1 MNIIINILFAVMLAN
16 FCVIT
21 GCYCIQCVEEFRER
35 HDKKQDK
42 ANQKDNG
49 Q

>member
-21 GCYCIQCVEEFRER
+21 GCYCIQCVEEMRER
-35 HDKKQDK
+35 RDK
-42 ANQKDNG
+42 ANRKDDSK
-49 Q
+49 